1 MGSAQSSTISECISQ
16 LNQQITNEV
25 TSQQVTTSNIMNN
38 VNSLTVSLKGSNL
51 SGNCKIQ
58 LGQSIGVDQK
68 IKSAATMTSLTNIQ
82 SALKNSVQNT
92 LNSNSKAVSDF
103 LSTTFNSQDNNENL
117 FLNISNQVIN
127 NITNDQISSI
137 VNFVDNLQQ
146 GNLDMSQMDC
156 SGNATI
162 ISPQD
167 QVVNSIVNNVSNLY
181 TNNLMNNTE
190 IADGVNKLSQ
200 QQTSENKGIGDAI
213 AKVFSS
219 MTFMVI
225 GLVVVVLALI
235 IFVPKI
241 IDSLG
246 GAKGITEIVHAA
258 GPVAAAFHTPP
269 HRRRLHM
276 Y

>member
-1 MGSAQSSTISECISQ
+1 MGSAQSSTITECVSQ
-16 LNQQITNEV
+16 LNEQIYNQL
-25 TSQQVTTSNIMNN
+25 TSQQDTTDSVLNN
-38 VNSLTVSLKGSNL
+38 VNDLNVNINDISL
-51 SGNCKIQ
+51 SGNCNIDFSQ
-58 LGQSIGVDQK
+58 TITVNQK
-68 IKSAATMTSLTNIQ
+68 IKQIAKLTDINQVQ
-82 SALKNSVQNT
+82 STLKNSVQNT